1 MKNNFKSKLFAPK
14 LFATFL
20 LSGSTDGPISP
31 ISPTRVKDPPI
42 ILQSIKSGFRLGSSI
57 PIDLRLTA
65 QPKIGR
71 FPL

>member
-20 LSGSTDGPISP
+20 LSGSVDD
-31 ISPTRVKDPPI
+31 PTRMKDPPI